1 MNFNDFNSNFSNF
14 IFFNIS
20 KKNGTQLKFVTL
32 WTLILFQ
39 NSFCKIVSLLNI
51 IFDPEMIEVVFEGRA
66 DLVMAFRDDGG
77 NGMLQVIDMKT
88 TDCLHGFNYSNPAQ
102 GNNLQ
107 KINGDVLDRFATT
120 EHEKSILE
128 SYKHQLTLY
137 SMVLEA
143 MELEKPTGEQR
154 QVLPPAILVAA
165 SGKSIEMTVEDYEL
179 CKTHPGSLPLLDV
192 SKLIEW
198 ARCSQFRARRQS
210 SASIFRNSKR

>member
-1 MNFNDFNSNFSNF
+1 
-14 IFFNIS
+14 
-20 KKNGTQLKFVTL
+20 
-32 WTLILFQ
+32 
-39 NSFCKIVSLLNI
+39 
-51 IFDPEMIEVVFEGRA
+51 MIEVVFEGRA
-66 DLVMAFRDDGG
+66 DLVMAFRDNEG

-88 TDCLHGFNYSNPAQ
+88 TDCLHGFNHSNPAQ

-128 SYKHQLTLY
+128 SYKYQLTLY

-179 CKTHPGSLPLLDV
+179 CKTQLIDQLDWIARLAAEPYSPTDPSRMSL
-192 SKLIEW
+192 SHAMNCWKG
-198 ARCSQFRARRQS
+198 
-210 SASIFRNSKR
+210 K